1 MKIYRNTESVPQEP
15 GPGRSLAIGIFDG
28 VHLGH
33 QALVNGAIRWAQQD
47 KLRSAILTFEPHP
60 AKVLAPKYAP
70 KMLEPLS
77 RRLERFE
84 ALGLDEVFIQPFNM
98 EFAQMSP
105 QDFVQNVLVE
115 QLQVRHLT
123 VGEGFVFGS
132 KQSGDVELLSKMG
145 QTLGFSAHPV
155 GHIRQTGMVTSS
167 SKIREFI
174 VAGKIEGAT
183 LLLGRPPELFGPVV
197 PGAGRGTG
205 LGFGTANVRCENEL
219 LPATGVYAVKVRTN
233 SGNFEAV
240 LNVGYTPTFGGE
252 TEIKVEAHLLEY
264 SGDELY
270 NETIFLELIAYL
282 RPERRFDGPESL
294 KLQIGK
300 DIDAARAAFAAL
312 QN

>member
-1 MKIYRNTESVPQEP
+1 MKIYRNTQSAPQDN
-15 GPGRSLAIGIFDG
+15 GPGRSVAIGIFDG

-60 AKVLAPKYAP
+60 ALVLAPQYAP

-84 ALGLDEVFIQPFNM
+84 ALGLDEVFIQPFDM

-105 QDFVQNVLVE
+105 QDFVQNVLVD
-115 QLQVRHLT
+115 QLKVRHVT

-132 KQSGDVELLSKMG
+132 KQTGNVDLLTRMG
-145 QTLGFSAHPV
+145 QTRGFSAHPV
-155 GHIRQTGMVTSS
+155 SHIRQTGMVASS

-183 LLLGRPPELFGPVV
+183 LLLGRAPEIFGTVV
-197 PGAGRGTG
+197 HGAGRGTG
-205 LGFGTANVRCENEL
+205 LGFGTANVECKNEL
-219 LPATGVYAVKVRTN
+219 LPATGVYAAKVRTN

-240 LNVGYTPTFGGE
+240 LNIGYTPTFGDE
-252 TEIKVEAHLLEY
+252 TDIKVEAHLLEY
-264 SGDELY
+264 SGDALY
-270 NETIFLELIAYL
+270 GETIFLELIAYL

-300 DIDAARAAFAAL
+300 DIEAASAAFATL

>member
-47 KLRSAILTFEPHP
+47 NLRSAILTFEPHP

-84 ALGLDEVFIQPFNM
+84 ALGLDEVFIQPFDM

-105 QDFVQNVLVE
+105 QAFVQNVLVD
-115 QLQVRHLT
+115 QLRVRHIT

-155 GHIRQTGMVTSS
+155 SHIRQTGMVTSS

-240 LNVGYTPTFGGE
+240 LNVGYTPTFGDE

-300 DIDAARAAFAAL
+300 DIEEARAAFAAL